1 MLAPAGTPR
10 EVITALNVALQDA
23 LDDPDV
29 LKAWAASGMAPYPA
43 EQRKPEGAAAY
54 LHREIEHW
62 SEVVRDN
69 HIEAPSN

>member
-1 MLAPAGTPR
+1 
-10 EVITALNVALQDA
+10 
-23 LDDPDV
+23 
-29 LKAWAASGMAPYPA
+29 MAPYPA